1 MKLTYW
7 VAESIPNGPAYSI
20 RTRTRREAVALSSQR
35 PGHYGPVFKVVVEY
49 RDALDL
55 VDQALGE
62 GGIEYE
68 RRRA

>member
-7 VAESIPNGPAYSI
+7 VAESIDNRAYSI
-20 RTRTRREAVALSSQR
+20 RTRTRREAVAIRNER
-35 PGHYGPVFKVVVEY
+35 PDRYGPVFKVLVEY

-55 VDQALGE
+55 VQQALGE

-68 RRRA
+68 R

>member
-7 VAESIPNGPAYSI
+7 VAESYDNRAYSI
-20 RTRTRREAVALSSQR
+20 RTRTRREAVTLRNER
-35 PGHYGPVFKVVVEY
+35 PNHYGPVFKVVVEY

-55 VDQALGE
+55 VEQVLGE

-68 RRRA
+68 R